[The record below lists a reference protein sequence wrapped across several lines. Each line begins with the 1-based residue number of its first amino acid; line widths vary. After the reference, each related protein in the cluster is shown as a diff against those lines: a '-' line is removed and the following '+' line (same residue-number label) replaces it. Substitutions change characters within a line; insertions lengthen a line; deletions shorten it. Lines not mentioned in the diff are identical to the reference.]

1 MTCLCRICAGFVSIR
16 AGCGARAAGTLR
28 LLRDEHQLLRRL
40 RMRRERHFGRGS
52 LYRIAFA
59 AAGFLVLA
67 AGLAMLVL
75 PGPGL
80 LVTAFGLAMLALE
93 FRWAE
98 RLLGRALHRL
108 ERARETA
115 RAADGRLIGAI
126 AAAAAAGSAA
136 AILLWDIPLL
146 PV

>member
-1 MTCLCRICAGFVSIR
+1 MSGRY
-16 AGCGARAAGTLR
+16 AAGGTG
-28 LLRDEHQLLRRL
+28 DEHHLLRRL
-40 RMRRERHFGRGS
+40 RARRERHVDRGA

-75 PGPGL
+75 PGPGV
-80 LVTAFGLAMLALE
+80 LVSAIGLAMLAVE
-93 FRWAE
+93 FHWAE

-108 ERARETA
+108 ERARHTA
-115 RAADGRLIGAI
+115 RGADRRVLTAI
-126 AAAAAAGSAA
+126 AVAAAAALAA
-136 AILLWDIPLL
+136 VILLWDVPLV